1 MRKNGNHIVQKVT
14 LDIFTNSTE
23 TGKLME
29 REAATFFYQKI
40 LPHLEAYFDELE
52 AQLGKQTL
60 EIPRLS
66 LDLQFETDDF
76 FGEPNFERPIRMAMN
91 ELIGEMPELR
101 SPIESFAYRYKE
113 NGKPTS
119 PARRNE
125 TFPKEKIEKGPQL
138 RQKEDRFFEAWLH
151 FLQTGL
157 LPWWFE
163 SQLAKEAFQR
173 ATLVSEL
180 KAIGKRR
187 SFLHSLQFSQVRY
200 RLISQYS
207 VSELSAV
214 LWEGLKEWVSLE
226 KSAMEA
232 LLEKFP
238 AKERHVLVGILVAKG
253 FDHLKMARETGKMA
267 RWFREHVSQEGKT
280 QLIKVILPL
289 ISAEDRR
296 DWSTFL
302 EKGILA
308 GPESGFETEKQ
319 AYTEKELDELE
330 IEEGVKKA
338 EQYVDRAGLI
348 LIHPFLKAF
357 FADCGFL
364 DEKGNLI
371 EKELAAHSLYFL
383 ANREEKPFDF
393 ELLFEKYLCGIPLQ
407 MPVSRE
413 ITLPDAVKEN
423 TERLLGSLLEHW
435 GKLKNTGKETVRN
448 EFINRRGKLVI
459 ESSADHLYVERKP
472 QDILLESLPW
482 NLSLVKLPW
491 HSKLVWVEW

>member
-14 LDIFTNSTE
+14 LDIFTNSME

-29 REAATFFYQKI
+29 REAATFFYRKI

-52 AQLGKQTL
+52 AHLGKQTL

-91 ELIGEMPELR
+91 ELISELPELR
-101 SPIESFAYRYKE
+101 SPVEPFAYRYNE

-119 PARRNE
+119 PAGRNE
-125 TFPKEKIEKGPQL
+125 PFPKEKIEKGPQL

-163 SQLAKEAFQR
+163 SQLAKEAFQM
-173 ATLVSEL
+173 ASLVSEL

-200 RLISQYS
+200 RLVSQYS

-238 AKERHVLVGILVAKG
+238 SKERHVLVGILVTKG
-253 FDHLKMARETGKMA
+253 FDHQNMTRQTGKMA
-267 RWFREHVSQEGKT
+267 RWFSEHVSQEGKN
-280 QLIKVILPL
+280 QVINAILPL
-289 ISAEDRR
+289 VSTEARR
-296 DWSTFL
+296 DWNSFL
-302 EKGILA
+302 EKGILV
-308 GPESGFETEKQ
+308 GPDSGFKTEKQ
-319 AYTEKELDELE
+319 VFTQKEPDKLN
-330 IEEGVKKA
+330 IEEDLK
-338 EQYVDRAGLI
+338 EDEHYVDRAGLI

-364 DEKGNLI
+364 DDKGNLI
-371 EKELAAHSLYFL
+371 EKELAVHSLYFL
-383 ANREEKPFDF
+383 ASREEKPFDF

-407 MPVSRE
+407 MPVSLE
-413 ITLPDAVKEN
+413 LNLPAAVKEK
-423 TERLLGSLLEHW
+423 TERLLESLLRHW
-435 GKLKNTGKETVRN
+435 GKLKNTGTESIRN

-491 HSKLVWVEW
+491 HSKLIWVEW